1 MLNNRGQSLRTRMA
15 PAAMARVPTL
25 VIHGSDDPLVS
36 IEAGKDTA
44 RRISGAKLQIVPGMG
59 HDLANKLVPILVKA
73 IAERCRTADAFLRPA
88 V

>member
-25 VIHGSDDPLVS
+25 VIHGADDLLVPV
-36 IEAGKDTA
+36 EAGKDTA
-44 RRISGAKLQIVPGMG
+44 RRIPDAKLQIVPGMG
-59 HDLANKLVPILVKA
+59 HDFANKLVPILVEA
-73 IAERCRTADAFLRPA
+73 MAERCRTADAFLRPA